1 MRKVKN
7 TQEFE
12 EAIQKGKFDIADF
25 YTDWCGPCQVQL
37 PILEDLSKDLDGKV
51 DIIKI
56 NVDQQQEHA
65 RRLGVRS
72 IPTLVFFQNQN
83 EVATSVGRRS
93 KDELQK
99 RKISALETRTN

>member
-1 MRKVKN
+1 MRKIEN

-12 EAIQKGKFDIADF
+12 EAIQKGKIVIADF
-25 YTDWCGPCQVQL
+25 YADWCGPCQVQL
-37 PILEDLSKDLDGKV
+37 PILEDLSKNLEEKV

-56 NVDQQQEHA
+56 NVDQQQELA
-65 RRLGVRS
+65 RRFGVRS

-83 EVATSVGRRS
+83 AVETSVGLLS
-93 KDELQK
+93 KDELQ